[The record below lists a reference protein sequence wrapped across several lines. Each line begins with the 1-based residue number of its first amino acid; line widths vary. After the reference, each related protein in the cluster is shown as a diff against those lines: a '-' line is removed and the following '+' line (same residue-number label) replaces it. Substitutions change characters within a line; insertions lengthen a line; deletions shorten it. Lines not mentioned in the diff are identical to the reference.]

1 MVILNIVMIMV
12 LITKL
17 KITIMQ
23 LFEFFP
29 YFGSS
34 LLFPTSYTHYADEDD
49 NDVDGDDDNVDGDNG
64 NADGDDDDAD

>member
-1 MVILNIVMIMV
+1 
-12 LITKL
+12 
-17 KITIMQ
+17 MQ
-23 LFEFFP
+23 LFELFP

-34 LLFPTSYTHYADEDD
+34 LLFPTSYKHYADEDD